1 MTQHLTRA
9 REQKMGQ
16 RLGILLLLVVVGSW
30 WGRELVVGESLS
42 E

>member
-16 RLGILLLLVVVGSW
+16 RLGILLLLVVGSW
-30 WGRELVVGESLS
+30 WGRELVVGESVS